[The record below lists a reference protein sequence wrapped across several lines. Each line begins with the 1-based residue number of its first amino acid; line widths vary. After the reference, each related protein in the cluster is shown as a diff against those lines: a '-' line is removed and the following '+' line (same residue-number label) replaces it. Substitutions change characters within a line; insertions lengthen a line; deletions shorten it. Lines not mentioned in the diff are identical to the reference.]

1 MRAGFTLV
9 SSEARTVEAVVADER
24 SLMKRV
30 ALIVV
35 LVTAVLIATAGIALA
50 ARGSLDDREAP
61 ITGTAL
67 ARASEAALAETGG
80 GRVTETE
87 VGDEDSYYEVEVT
100 LAGGRQV
107 DVQLDKSFN
116 VVSSKAD
123 ADSSNDRDGGRD

>member
-1 MRAGFTLV
+1 
-9 SSEARTVEAVVADER
+9 
-24 SLMKRV
+24 MKRI

-35 LVTAVLIATAGIALA
+35 IVVAALIATAGIALA
-50 ARGSLDDREAP
+50 ARNSFDDPQQP

-67 ARASEAALAETGG
+67 ARASEAALASTGG

-107 DVQLDKSFN
+107 DVQLDKSFS
-116 VVSSKAD
+116 VVSTKAD
-123 ADSSNDRDGGRD
+123 SDSSSDQDNGSD

>member
-1 MRAGFTLV
+1 
-9 SSEARTVEAVVADER
+9 
-24 SLMKRV
+24 MKRI

-35 LVTAVLIATAGIALA
+35 IVVAVLIATAGIALA
-50 ARGSLDDREAP
+50 ARNSFDDPQQP

-67 ARASEAALAETGG
+67 ARASEAALASTGG

-107 DVQLDKSFN
+107 DVQLDKSFS
-116 VVSSKAD
+116 VVSTKAD
-123 ADSSNDRDGGRD
+123 SDSSSDQDNGSD

>member
-1 MRAGFTLV
+1 
-9 SSEARTVEAVVADER
+9 
-24 SLMKRV
+24 MKRI

-35 LVTAVLIATAGIALA
+35 IVMAALIATAGIALA
-50 ARGSLDDREAP
+50 ARNSFDDPQQP

-67 ARASEAALAETGG
+67 ARASEAALASTGG

-107 DVQLDKSFN
+107 DVQLDKSFS
-116 VVSSKAD
+116 VVSTKAD
-123 ADSSNDRDGGRD
+123 SDSSSDQDNGSD

>member
-1 MRAGFTLV
+1 
-9 SSEARTVEAVVADER
+9 
-24 SLMKRV
+24 MKRS

-35 LVTAVLIATAGIALA
+35 IVVAALIATAGIALA
-50 ARGSLDDREAP
+50 ARNSFDDPQQP

-67 ARASEAALAETGG
+67 ARASEAALASTGG

-107 DVQLDKSFN
+107 DVQLDKSFS
-116 VVSSKAD
+116 VVSTKAD
-123 ADSSNDRDGGRD
+123 SDSSSDQDNGSD

>member
-1 MRAGFTLV
+1 
-9 SSEARTVEAVVADER
+9 
-24 SLMKRV
+24 MKRI

-35 LVTAVLIATAGIALA
+35 IVVAVLIATAGIALA
-50 ARGSLDDREAP
+50 ARNSFEDPQQP

-67 ARASEAALAETGG
+67 ARASDAALASTGG

-107 DVQLDKSFN
+107 DVQLDKSFT
-116 VVSSKAD
+116 VVSTKAD
-123 ADSSNDRDGGRD
+123 SDSSSDQDNGSD

>member
-1 MRAGFTLV
+1 
-9 SSEARTVEAVVADER
+9 
-24 SLMKRV
+24 MKRI

-35 LVTAVLIATAGIALA
+35 IVVAALIATAGIALA
-50 ARGSLDDREAP
+50 ARNNFDEPQQP

-67 ARASEAALAETGG
+67 TRASEAALALTGG

-107 DVQLDKSFN
+107 DVQLDKSLS
-116 VVSSKAD
+116 VVSTKAD
-123 ADSSNDRDGGRD
+123 SDSSSDQDNGSD

>member
-1 MRAGFTLV
+1 
-9 SSEARTVEAVVADER
+9 
-24 SLMKRV
+24 MKRI

-35 LVTAVLIATAGIALA
+35 IVVAVLIATAGIALA
-50 ARGSLDDREAP
+50 ARNSFDDPQQP

-67 ARASEAALAETGG
+67 ARASEAALASTGG

-107 DVQLDKSFN
+107 DVQLDKSFS
-116 VVSSKAD
+116 VVSTKVDS
-123 ADSSNDRDGGRD
+123 DSSSDQDNGSD

>member
-1 MRAGFTLV
+1 
-9 SSEARTVEAVVADER
+9 
-24 SLMKRV
+24 MKRI

-35 LVTAVLIATAGIALA
+35 IVVAVLIATAGIALA
-50 ARGSLDDREAP
+50 ARNSFEDPQQP

-67 ARASEAALAETGG
+67 ARASEAALASTGG

-107 DVQLDKSFN
+107 DVQLDKSFS
-116 VVSSKAD
+116 VVSTKAD
-123 ADSSNDRDGGRD
+123 SDSSSDQDNGSD